1 MTFGLSWF
9 ADELNSSSFFGFPL
23 GFYMAAQGSL
33 FIFLALIWFYNR
45 KMRKVDGELGIA
57 DE

>member
-1 MTFGLSWF
+1 
-9 ADELNSSSFFGFPL
+9 
-23 GFYMAAQGSL
+23 MAAQGSL